1 VAFDVSPPRS
11 LNEFGTQGEPAYSTT
26 NPPPAAAVA
35 SNTPS
40 GGLTFAVAP
49 AGANDPDFLSAQ
61 DVWNKAVADETQASA
76 QAGQLYNDFRAAQA
90 AAASDLTGQGNAR
103 VTATGQAYDTALRAL
118 ANATTAK
125 ETAGTKMHDADVAAA
140 SRAKDP
146 DLKNY
151 YQAHAEQ
158 AQAAAALSK
167 AQGAALTAK
176 TPEDIKNVQAQTAE
190 ASARAASLN
199 MLTPAQAAQANQQAN
214 LYGAQAQQINTLL
227 PFLGREEK
235 AKATIAEAGAGLAVP
250 TAQASLDKAQADAD
264 KARADVNET
273 TRRIA
278 AMPTEQ
284 QAQAAIDLGLKDKQ
298 ADLDAKSLQ
307 LEQAKKLMPIAV
319 GQAGANVAATEAGT
333 AATLAGIGQKTL
345 GPLYGI
351 GDQISRYRDMIAT
364 GQINPQDAD
373 TALNSYLNTQVQGAT
388 PYQIGQEQN
397 RYAEAMR
404 QQDIGLTENRLNA
417 AQQYAGNVLGQY
429 AQMAAS
435 AGPGHGQEAAQAYL
449 DTLQQGQRFFGQMGG
464 MVTPPTV
471 PSAVSQ
477 APVVHIN
484 IGGGQ
489 PTSASQP
496 TDVMAGLPAAP
507 PPLPAMTAAPPPAPS
522 GMPVFGG
529 PAAQPYNYQYETGA
543 ASQARNAGEGEQAP
557 VDAMEAHQARWADE
571 LASGAVTMPG
581 EQQPQEAT
589 T

>member
-1 VAFDVSPPRS
+1 MDISPPRS
-11 LNEFGTQGEPAYSTT
+11 LAEGPEAPPMMGNQPDPQGGWTPA
-26 NPPPAAAVA
+26 
-35 SNTPS
+35 
-40 GGLTFAVAP
+40 LTAPP
-49 AGANDPDFLSAQ
+49 AGANDAG
-61 DVWNKAVADETQASA
+61 VA
-76 QAGQLYNDFRAAQA
+76 QA
-90 AAASDLTGQGNAR
+90 
-103 VTATGQAYDTALRAL
+103 
-118 ANATTAK
+118 
-125 ETAGTKMHDADVAAA
+125 DADVRDSQKGVTEAKTAYDNAYKDYQAALQAPVGADPLGDKLKIAKDVLDNTATNWTRASTAEATAWARVKSGSEAAA
-140 SRAKDP
+140 SRADNP
-146 DLKNY
+146 YHNAY
-151 YQAHAEQ
+151 YAGHAQQ
-158 AQAAAALSK
+158 AQAGADLARAQAAS
-167 AQGAALTAK
+167 LTAK
-176 TPEDIKNVQAQTAE
+176 TDDERKLIVGQTAE
-190 ASARAASLN
+190 AAARAQSLGI
-199 MLTPAQAAQANQQAN
+199 LSPAQAAQAHAQAGE
-214 LYGAQAQQINTLL
+214 LASQAQQRNTLTPL
-227 PFLGREEK
+227 LARQEA
-235 AKATIAEAGAGLAVP
+235 AKATVAEAGAGLAVP

-284 QAQAAIDLGLKDKQ
+284 QAQAAIYLGLKDKQ

-345 GPLYGI
+345 GARYGI
-351 GDQISRYRDMIAT
+351 GDQISRYRDMIGT

-522 GMPVFGG
+522 GMPR
-529 PAAQPYNYQYETGA
+529 
-543 ASQARNAGEGEQAP
+543 S
-557 VDAMEAHQARWADE
+557 
-571 LASGAVTMPG
+571 
-581 EQQPQEAT
+581 
-589 T
+589 